1 MRIALISVLK
11 QTRCSLKAKENKV
24 QDPMV
29 DMIRKAGTDAQAS
42 RDKQA
47 SGSTPPPIEQ
57 NQKAMKLVDQLKQM
71 GYTADDVEKAMGGG
85 DDEQQQDS
93 GAQATQAAPLNIP
106 GA

>member
-1 MRIALISVLK
+1 M
-11 QTRCSLKAKENKV
+11 

-29 DMIRKAGTDAQAS
+29 DMIRKAGTDAAAS
-42 RDKQA
+42 RDKQQA
-47 SGSTPPPIEQ
+47 AGSTPPPIEQ
-57 NQKAMKLVDQLKQM
+57 NQQAMKLVDQLKQM